1 MAEAQVVAAL
11 SPRLAAEGM
20 APLSGCTPEGLA
32 KEVWENRATW
42 DFAAFA
48 PGLGTRPVLLVT
60 SDDGLAPT
68 AQALAEALRKDGN
81 KRVTEKHFA
90 TDHSYS
96 DKRIG
101 LQETV
106 LAWLATLP

>member
-1 MAEAQVVAAL
+1 MGFRSICARAGRSSGAAL
-11 SPRLAAEGM
+11 I
-20 APLSGCTPEGLA
+20 
-32 KEVWENRATW
+32 
-42 DFAAFA
+42 
-48 PGLGTRPVLLVT
+48 T

-68 AQALAEALRKDGN
+68 AQALAEALRQGGN
-81 KRVTEKHFA
+81 KHITEKHFT

-101 LQETV
+101 LEETV